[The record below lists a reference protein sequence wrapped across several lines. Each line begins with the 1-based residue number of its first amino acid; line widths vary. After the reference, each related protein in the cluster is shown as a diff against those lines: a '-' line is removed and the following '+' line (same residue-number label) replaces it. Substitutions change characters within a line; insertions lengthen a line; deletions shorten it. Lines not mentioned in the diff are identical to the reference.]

1 MKTHAFHAVALVLLL
16 GACNAPPPPP
26 SAAAT
31 DAAAIVAQM
40 RAIWEKP
47 ETPLDAGPV
56 AVEGDHAV
64 ADWTQGARGGRA
76 LLRREHGQWV
86 TVLCAGDGIRSAEGL
101 QAVGVPAAEAT
112 ALAAKLAKAEQAVP
126 AERLARM
133 SAFLGVV
140 RMQQGDSA
148 HGPGH

>member
-1 MKTHAFHAVALVLLL
+1 MKTHACHAVALVLLL
-16 GACNAPPPPP
+16 GACSAQPPP
-26 SAAAT
+26 AAAKEET
-31 DAAAIVAQM
+31 AIVAQM
-40 RAIWEKP
+40 RATWEKP
-47 ETPLDAGPV
+47 EAPLDAGPV
-56 AVEGDHAV
+56 VAEGDHAV

-76 LLRREHGQWV
+76 LLRREHGEWI

-101 QAVGVPAAEAT
+101 QAVGVPAPEAT

-140 RMQQGDSA
+140 RMQEGDGA
-148 HGPGH
+148 HGRGH